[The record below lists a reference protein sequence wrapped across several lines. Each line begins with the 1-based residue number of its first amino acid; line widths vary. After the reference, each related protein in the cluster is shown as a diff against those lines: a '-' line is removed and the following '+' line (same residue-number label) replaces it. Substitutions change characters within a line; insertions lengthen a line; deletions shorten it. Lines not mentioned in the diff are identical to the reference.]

1 MKAPHKHAELIK
13 AWADGAD
20 IEGQDIEG
28 HWYITFHPDWRRD
41 GPYRVYKEPSPD
53 IVRYGIAMNLWG
65 RSAFAIGD
73 NLKVTFDSET
83 RKLKSAEVIS

>member
-1 MKAPHKHAELIK
+1 VQTACGWEDVVVTNPSWNDDMEYRIK
-13 AWADGAD
+13 
-20 IEGQDIEG
+20 
-28 HWYITFHPDWRRD
+28 P
-41 GPYRVYKEPSPD
+41 EPKPD